1 MGQQSNTKQAFWIG
15 LGSMMSFLVGVISS
29 IFLSRILSKSDYG
42 TYRQVMFVYNTLLAV
57 FSLGLPKAYS
67 YFLPRFEMKYAK
79 DIISKITF
87 LFFILGTVFSLILL
101 LGSDVIASILGNPEL
116 SIAIKMFSPTPFF
129 LLPTLGIEGIYA
141 TYKKAHIVALYI
153 AFTRSITVIATVL
166 PVVFFKGTFIHA
178 LIGFDIASFISFL
191 FVLFLKELPVRGYM
205 HVRSPLTYKDIISFS
220 LPLMYASIWGLV
232 LSSAPQF
239 FISRYFG
246 NDIFA
251 EFSNGFIE
259 SPITSMV
266 VASIATVLLPRFSE
280 KGQSEGMND
289 DVLTLWRNALIKS
302 AKIIFPVL
310 IFSSFFS
317 NLMMECLYGEAYR
330 SSGTYFLIKN
340 ISGLF
345 YIVPFAPILLSVGK
359 SKQYANVHMVM
370 AFLCVVLNFAC
381 VRLFD
386 SPVIIAIVSET
397 VQIFK
402 VIVLLLV
409 ISSFSRRSFTELI
422 PRDVMRI
429 LYVSLMAVFVPF
441 VLSLICIVDCFV
453 LFPASLT
460 IFVVIYLALSR
471 CFHISYKDVFYGIV
485 PGLKYTIVD
494 KIIP

>member
-1 MGQQSNTKQAFWIG
+1 MGQQSNTRQAFWVG

-29 IFLSRILSKSDYG
+29 IFLSRFLSKSNYG

-87 LFFILGTVFSLILL
+87 LFFILGTIFSFILL
-101 LGSDVIASILGNPEL
+101 FGSDVIASILGNPEL
-116 SIAIKMFSPTPFF
+116 SFAIKLFSPTPFF

-141 TYKKAHIVALYI
+141 TYKKAHILTLYI
-153 AFTRSITVIATVL
+153 AFTRSITVIATIL
-166 PVVFFKGTFIHA
+166 PVVFFEGTYIHA

-191 FVLFLKELPVRGYM
+191 LVLFLKELPVRG
-205 HVRSPLTYKDIISFS
+205 HIHARSPLTYRDIISFS

-280 KGQSEGMND
+280 KGQSERMND
-289 DVLTLWRNALIKS
+289 DVLTLWKNALIKS

-317 NLMMECLYGEAYR
+317 NLIMECLYGETYR

-340 ISGLF
+340 ISSLF

-359 SKQYANVHMVM
+359 SKQYANVHMFM
-370 AFLCVVLNFAC
+370 AFLCVVLDFAC
-381 VRLFD
+381 VKLLE
-386 SPVIIAIVSET
+386 SPVIIAIVSE
-397 VQIFK
+397 VCQIFK
-402 VIVLLLV
+402 VIVLLSV

-422 PRDVMRI
+422 PHEVMRI
-429 LYVSLMAVFVPF
+429 LYVSVMAALVPF
-441 VLSLICIVDCFV
+441 VLSLTCITNCFV
-453 LFPASLT
+453 SLSASLS

-485 PGLKYTIVD
+485 PGLKHTIVD